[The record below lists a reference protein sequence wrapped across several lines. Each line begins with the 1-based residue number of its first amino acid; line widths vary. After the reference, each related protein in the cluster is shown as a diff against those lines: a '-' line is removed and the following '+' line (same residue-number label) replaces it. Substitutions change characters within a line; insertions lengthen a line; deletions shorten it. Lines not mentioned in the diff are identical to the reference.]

1 MDNNSE
7 ASFKHNH
14 MSKHNPAGN
23 ILVVEDNAG
32 DFILVESYL
41 DHEVMPVIVH
51 AKSFGEA
58 SSILSKGDVHFD
70 VILLDLTLPDN
81 SGEKLITDIVSLSAG
96 CPVIVLTGYT
106 DIEFSIKSL
115 SLGVADYL
123 IKDDISPSSL
133 YKSIVYTIERKK
145 SIKELKESE
154 KRYSDLFQLSPQP
167 MWVYDSATLEFLDI
181 NTAAIEHYGYSRQ
194 DFLSMDINQL
204 MPGEDATE
212 GSSCFPREHDSLDV
226 QVICRHKKKN
236 GEIIQVELQSNIID
250 FKGREAYLAL
260 SIDITER
267 LNYISAIEKQ
277 NKALQEIAWIQSHVV
292 RAPLAKIMGLIDLIQ
307 NHKLSATEK
316 DDYLIHILDAANEF
330 DTIVKD
336 IVKKT
341 DLVQLNNA

>member
-1 MDNNSE
+1 MIKNNT
-7 ASFKHNH
+7 A
-14 MSKHNPAGN
+14 AN

-32 DFILVESYL
+32 DFILVETYL

-58 SSILSKGDVHFD
+58 SCILISGDVHFD
-70 VILLDLTLPDN
+70 IILLDLTLPDN

-123 IKDDISPSSL
+123 IKDEISPSSL
-133 YKSIVYTIERKK
+133 NKSIVYTIERKK
-145 SIKELKESE
+145 SIKELEESE

-167 MWVYDSATLEFLDI
+167 MWVYDSGTLKFLDV
-181 NTAAIEHYGYSRQ
+181 NSAAIKHYGYSRE
-194 DFLSMDINQL
+194 DFLAMDIKEL
-204 MPGEDATE
+204 IPGEDTTE
-212 GSSCFPREHDSLDV
+212 GSSCFPKEHDPLSL
-226 QVICRHKKKN
+226 QVICRHKKKD
-236 GEIIQVELQSNIID
+236 GEIIQVELQSNVID
-250 FKGREAYLAL
+250 FKGREAYIAL

-267 LNYISAIEKQ
+267 LNYIGAIEKQ
-277 NKALQEIAWIQSHVV
+277 NKTLQEIAWIQSHVV
-292 RAPLAKIMGLIDLIQ
+292 RAPLAKIVGLIDLIQ
-307 NHKLSATEK
+307 NHTLSDTEK
-316 DDYLIHILDAANEF
+316 DDYFIHILDAANEF
-330 DTIVKD
+330 DAIVKD

>member
-1 MDNNSE
+1 MIKN
-7 ASFKHNH
+7 
-14 MSKHNPAGN
+14 NPAAN

-41 DHEVMPVIVH
+41 DYELMPVIVQ

-58 SSILSKGDVHFD
+58 SSMLFPGDVHFD

-123 IKDDISPSSL
+123 IKDEINSSSL
-133 YKSIVYTIERKK
+133 YKSILYTIERKK
-145 SIKELKESE
+145 TIKELEESE

-167 MWVYDSATLEFLDI
+167 MWLYELGTLKFLDV
-181 NTAAIEHYGYSRQ
+181 NAAAIKHYGYSRE
-194 DFLSMDINQL
+194 DFLSMNVKELIPYEDTTENGSTFPKENDLL
-204 MPGEDATE
+204 MLPI
-212 GSSCFPREHDSLDV
+212 
-226 QVICRHKKKN
+226 ICRHRKKN
-236 GEIIQVELQSNIID
+236 GEIIQVELQSNIIN
-250 FKGREAYLAL
+250 FKGREAYIAL

-267 LNYISAIEKQ
+267 LNYIAAIEKQ
-277 NKALQEIAWIQSHVV
+277 NEKLQEIAWIQSHVV

-307 NHKLSATEK
+307 NHDPSDTEK
-316 DDYLIHILDAANEF
+316 DDLFKHIINSANELDALIKETVNKA
-330 DTIVKD
+330 D
-336 IVKKT
+336 IAT
-341 DLVQLNNA
+341 

>member
-1 MDNNSE
+1 MNKNNPT
-7 ASFKHNH
+7 A
-14 MSKHNPAGN
+14 N

-41 DHEVMPVIVH
+41 DHEVMPVITH

-58 SSILSKGDVHFD
+58 SSILLTGDVHFD

-81 SGEKLITDIVSLSAG
+81 SGEKLITDIVSVSGG

-123 IKDDISPSSL
+123 IKDEISPSSL

-145 SIKELKESE
+145 SIKELEESE

-167 MWVYDSATLEFLDI
+167 MWVYESGTLEFLDV
-181 NTAAIEHYGYSRQ
+181 NAAAIKHYGYSRE
-194 DFLSMDINQL
+194 DFLSMDVKELI
-204 MPGEDATE
+204 PDEDTTE
-212 GSSCFPREHDSLDV
+212 ESSCFPKEHDPLIL

-267 LNYISAIEKQ
+267 LNYIGAIENQ
-277 NKALQEIAWIQSHVV
+277 NKKLQEIAWIQSHVV

-307 NHKLSATEK
+307 NHKLSDTEK
-316 DDYLIHILDAANEF
+316 DDYFIHILDAANEF
-330 DTIVKD
+330 DAIVKD

-341 DLVQLNNA
+341 ELVQLNNA